1 MIDIVLATYNGERFL
16 VEQVKSIQAC
26 IDYHTLV
33 SRLIIVDDGS
43 TDNTLN
49 LITQLAKQDQRI
61 ELHLNES
68 GLHGPSHNF
77 GYGLTKTSANYLMLC
92 DQDDIWFPEKI
103 SVSIQHLKQAENR
116 LPPNTPILV
125 FSDKQIV
132 DENLQ
137 LICDS
142 YFSLKNIS
150 KDWHRTF
157 KQLCQQ
163 NVVSGCTTLFNRA
176 LMEKALPI
184 PEQAY
189 MHDWWLALVAHR
201 CGEIVF
207 IDKAL
212 IQYRQHHHNTI
223 GARERSVISLFLKF
237 THHLRQFKKSQ
248 QGIINQAIAFKQFEQ
263 KNKLSEN
270 ETLAILSSLNSAT
283 LCKKMSYF
291 CKGKVTRSHFFG
303 KVALLVSLLD
313 SKKTK
318 VIKK

>member
-16 VEQVKSIQAC
+16 EEQVRSIQAC
-26 IDYHTLV
+26 VDYHALV

-43 TDNTLN
+43 TDNTIC
-49 LITQLAKQDQRI
+49 LIQDLAKQDHRI

-77 GYGLTKTSANYLMLC
+77 AYGLTKTSANYFMLC

-103 SVSIQHLKQAENR
+103 SLSIQHLKQAESR
-116 LPPNTPILV
+116 LSPQTPILV

-132 DENLQ
+132 DEELQ
-137 LICDS
+137 LICHS

-184 PEQAY
+184 PDQAY

-223 GARERSVISLFLKF
+223 GARERSLSSLLFKF

-270 ETLAILSSLNSAT
+270 ETLAILSSLNDAT

-313 SKKTK
+313 SKKQK
-318 VIKK
+318 